1 MLVAQIEY
9 CRRKFDVFLNNGTAQ
24 RQIRTTE
31 EIAQE
36 DIPRMI
42 ISKLFLS
49 SRVLLVY
56 VREAQAIRMLL
67 DLPAIALL

>member
-1 MLVAQIEY
+1 M
-9 CRRKFDVFLNNGTAQ
+9 FLNSGTAQ

-42 ISKLFLS
+42 ISTVILS
-49 SRVLLVY
+49 SRMLLVY